1 MTSKLVEYT
10 SRAALGALF
19 VWSGIGKIIAYSD
32 VEGYIA
38 SFGLPFS
45 HLVLVGAIIVEVV
58 AGAALMIGYW
68 TEVSAKVLGT
78 FTVLAALIFH
88 TQFSDPDQVIHFL
101 KNIAIAG
108 GLLHLAYHTSA
119 TSGIKKLKRRTVAFG
134 R

>member
-1 MTSKLVEYT
+1 MTSKLVEYI

-19 VWSGIGKIIAYSD
+19 VWSGIGKIFAFSD

-45 HLVLVGAIIVEVV
+45 HLVLLGTITVEVV

-78 FTVLAALIFH
+78 FTVVAALIFH

-108 GLLHLAYHTSA
+108 GLLHLAYQTSDM
-119 TSGIKKLKRRTVAFG
+119 SGTKKLRRRAVAFS